1 MTIILPKLD
10 KQTMNGKWENRIIEI

>member
-1 MTIILPKLD
+1 MTIILPKLN